1 MNRYQK
7 IALTLFAGNLL
18 LILLFPPVN
27 EFTITGSAL
36 PVFSGFRFVGDAGP
50 RTVLNESFLTL
61 EVLVLLANA
70 GIAWLLLRDRQPG
83 ARPRRLGLQNAVLLV
98 TGINLVLVLLFP
110 PFESVFQI
118 TRATIPTF
126 EGFYFL
132 FDHKPMHVIVTTLL
146 YIEVFFILANG
157 ALFWLLFRPKPAELT
172 PEQIL
177 AVTQKAQKG
186 K

>member
-7 IALTLFAGNLL
+7 IALALFAGNLL
-18 LILLFPPVN
+18 LILLFPPVD
-27 EFTITGSAL
+27 EYTIVSTAV

-70 GIAWLLLRDRQPG
+70 GIAWLLLRDRP
-83 ARPRRLGLQNAVLLV
+83 RSSKSRRLSLLNTVLLV
-98 TGINLVLVLLFP
+98 TGVNLVAVLLFP
-110 PFESVFQI
+110 PFESVFQV

-126 EGFYFL
+126 EGFYFI
-132 FDHKPMHVIVTTLL
+132 FDHKPAHVIVTTLL
-146 YIEVFFILANG
+146 HIEIFFIVANG
-157 ALFWLLFRPKPAELT
+157 ALFWLLFRPRARELT
-172 PEQIL
+172 PEESL
-177 AVTQKAQKG
+177 AVMHKLREG